1 LELAVLFNGRN
12 EQMYFEEGRLLNQP
26 QYKKPEACTRINS
39 TGQQPRES
47 ACRGTEDNR
56 ARRNRLSSSEPAE
69 AAGMLDAAS
78 NKLQELMQL
87 LYLLSRNPAVPTD
100 ARYHVTL
107 AQSEIALLTRQ
118 MQNAADD
125 RAEKANSLAAGNASI
140 GTDPNP
146 NP

>member
-12 EQMYFEEGRLLNQP
+12 VQMYFKEGRHLNQP

-39 TGQQPRES
+39 TGQPPREP
-47 ACRGTEDNR
+47 ACRGTENSR
-56 ARRNRLSSSEPAE
+56 ARLSRVASSEPEE
-69 AAGMLDAAS
+69 AAGMLDAAN

-87 LYLLSRNPAVPTD
+87 LYLLSRDPAVPTD

-118 MQNAADD
+118 MHNAADNQ
-125 RAEKANSLAAGNASI
+125 AEKTNPPAAGNASV
-140 GTDPNP
+140 GSNP